1 MCGIDYKKRTKTSSR
16 RTNNIEILLEQLES
30 LQITN
35 KISDKVM
42 SVALVPVMID
52 MNEQTVM
59 PKNIVPDPEWFD
71 GDKIKFEDW

>member
-1 MCGIDYKKRTKTSSR
+1 MCGVDHKRRTKTSSR

-59 PKNIVPDPEWFD
+59 PKNIVPDPE
-71 GDKIKFEDW
+71 

>member
-1 MCGIDYKKRTKTSSR
+1 MCGIDYKRRTKTSSKR
-16 RTNNIEILLEQLES
+16 INNIEVLLEQLGS

-35 KISDKVM
+35 KTSDKVM

-59 PKNIVPDPEWFD
+59 PKNIVPDPE
-71 GDKIKFEDW
+71 